1 MYGKRRMMNERRVN
15 SLGVY
20 RDMSFPSDGTC
31 DLLISPN
38 PAVDQ
43 TIAIPYIATLESYMT
58 ELFMIS

>member
-1 MYGKRRMMNERRVN
+1 
-15 SLGVY
+15 
-20 RDMSFPSDGTC
+20 MSFPSDGTC

-58 ELFMIS
+58 ELFMS